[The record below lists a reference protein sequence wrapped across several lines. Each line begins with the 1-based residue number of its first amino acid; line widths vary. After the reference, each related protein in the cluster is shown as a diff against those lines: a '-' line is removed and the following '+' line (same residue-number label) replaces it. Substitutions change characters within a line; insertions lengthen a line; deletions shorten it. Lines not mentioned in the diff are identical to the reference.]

1 MTTVGRTPT
10 VSEFGAAAPERE
22 GRRRSAELLPLGH
35 SGMGNPMENP
45 SVGDPPNVV
54 AMLAMLDYL
63 ISEVSRIDET
73 SAQCLVLAR
82 QSLSDAATGAFPK
95 PH

>member
-1 MTTVGRTPT
+1 MANPLFGEPPSRGRTP
-10 VSEFGAAAPERE
+10 ERD
-22 GRRRSAELLPLGH
+22 
-35 SGMGNPMENP
+35 
-45 SVGDPPNVV
+45 VI

-73 SAQCLVLAR
+73 STQCLLLAR
-82 QSLSDAATGAFPK
+82 QSLSEAAASTFPR

>member
-1 MTTVGRTPT
+1 MTD
-10 VSEFGAAAPERE
+10 SLF
-22 GRRRSAELLPLGH
+22 
-35 SGMGNPMENP
+35 
-45 SVGDPPNVV
+45 GDPPSGDRIPDRDVV

-73 SAQCLVLAR
+73 GAQCLVLAR
-82 QSLSDAATGAFPK
+82 KSLLDAAGSAFPR

>member
-1 MTTVGRTPT
+1 MANPL
-10 VSEFGAAAPERE
+10 FGEP
-22 GRRRSAELLPLGH
+22 
-35 SGMGNPMENP
+35 P
-45 SVGDPPNVV
+45 SRDRDVV

-73 SAQCLVLAR
+73 STQCLVLAR
-82 QSLSDAATGAFPK
+82 QSLSEAAASASPR